1 MIPYVWKKWRGAGTV
16 IVLLALTGLLA
27 QSSLAA
33 PHVAAAT
40 CQSVA
45 VNGEFE
51 NETGWQTSSS
61 GSYSLFS
68 DFLAHSGTQS
78 AHLAGVD
85 NATDSA
91 VTTFA
96 LPADNT
102 ITLSFWW
109 LVSSL
114 ENGSGYDSLSLLL
127 TDSQGTPL
135 YAVAGLTDLNAS
147 ASWQQTSA
155 DLSAFA
161 GQNVQ
166 LHLTA
171 RTDGSLVTDFFV
183 DDLTVTA
190 CANSAGSLKLFLPMT
205 SRNQ

>member
-1 MIPYVWKKWRGAGTV
+1 MIPDRWKRWRRSGTA
-16 IVLLALTGLLA
+16 IVLLALLSLLA
-27 QSSLAA
+27 HSSLAA
-33 PHVAAAT
+33 PHLTAAT

-51 NETGWQTSSS
+51 TGAGWQTSSS
-61 GSYSLFS
+61 GSYALFS
-68 DFLAHSGTQS
+68 DFLAYSGTQS
-78 AHLAGVD
+78 AHLAGMD

-91 VTTFA
+91 VTTLA
-96 LPADNT
+96 LPADHT

-127 TDSQGTPL
+127 TDGQGAPL
-135 YAVAGLTDLNAS
+135 YALAGLTDLNAN

-161 GQNVQ
+161 GQTVE

-190 CANSAGSLKLFLPMT
+190 CANSAAAQKIFLPMT
-205 SRNQ
+205 SRNP